1 MALRRRGFRYRFSTP
16 LEGTIHTLHDVV
28 IEQTGERELVA
39 IGDTAVRRGTEM
51 VLEEAGTAERIRRR
65 VTVVD
70 SVPLIVDG
78 DVRYRLRLAFIS

>member
-16 LEGTIHTLHDVV
+16 LEGTIQTLHDVV
-28 IEQTGERELVA
+28 IEHAGERELVA
-39 IGDTAVRRGTEM
+39 IGDTAVRKGTDL
-51 VLEEAGTAERIRRR
+51 VLEESGNPDRPRCR

-78 DVRYRLRLAFIS
+78 DVRYRLRLAILS